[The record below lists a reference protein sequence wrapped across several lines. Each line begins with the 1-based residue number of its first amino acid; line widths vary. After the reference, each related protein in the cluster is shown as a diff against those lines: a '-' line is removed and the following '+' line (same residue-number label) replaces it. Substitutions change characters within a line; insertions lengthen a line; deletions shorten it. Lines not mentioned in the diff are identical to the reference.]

1 MALPISASTIRNQ
14 ISTRSVPSNNRRKGV
29 ETYIDDILIYA
40 PTEEEHDRRHRAV
53 LQRCRDANLSLNKD
67 KYVNKTQELKYLGHI
82 ISPDGVKAD
91 PAKVAAI
98 VDMPVP
104 ESKED
109 VRRFIGLI
117 NYLLKYCPN
126 LSSITIS

>member
-1 MALPISASTIRNQ
+1 ML
-14 ISTRSVPSNNRRKGV
+14 
-29 ETYIDDILIYA
+29 
-40 PTEEEHDRRHRAV
+40 H
-53 LQRCRDANLSLNKD
+53 RCRGANLSLNKD
-67 KYVNKTQELKYLGHI
+67 KCVIKTQELKYLGHI

-109 VRRFIGLI
+109 FRRFIGLI
-117 NYLLKYCPN
+117 NYLSKYCPN
-126 LSSITIS
+126 LSSIAAPLRDLMKKTLCGHGTRS

>member
-1 MALPISASTIRNQ
+1 M
-14 ISTRSVPSNNRRKGV
+14 
-29 ETYIDDILIYA
+29 
-40 PTEEEHDRRHRAV
+40 

-67 KYVNKTQELKYLGHI
+67 KCVIKTQELKYLGHI

-98 VDMPVP
+98 VDMPVL

-109 VRRFIGLI
+109 VGRFMSTVTSVTSRHPVVIRLRFRI
-117 NYLLKYCPN
+117 HPFRIRDKEF
-126 LSSITIS
+126 TT